1 VSVRPEQYPSSPSL
15 STPEGELVNVSI
27 AIEPR
32 LLEQVLEALA
42 RLPFP
47 VNPQIY
53 HHAGIGYVYADG
65 REEVRPATLV
75 DFPAFSRHLEQVRR
89 SLAEAGVPPGAVH
102 VRSILEDIHSE
113 LMVEKAPDKAP
124 YTEVKYYKRFPLA
137 S

>member
-1 VSVRPEQYPSSPSL
+1 VSVRPEQYPSNPSL
-15 STPEGELVNVSI
+15 STPEGELVSISI

-32 LLEQVLEALA
+32 LLERVLDALA

-65 REEVRPATLV
+65 REEVRHVTLV
-75 DFPAFSRHLEQVRR
+75 DFPAFSRHLDEVRDCLAQVGV
-89 SLAEAGVPPGAVH
+89 SAEALH
-102 VRSILEDIHSE
+102 VRSILDDIHSDMMIE
-113 LMVEKAPDKAP
+113 RAPEKAP
-124 YTEVKYYKRFPLA
+124 YTQVKYYKRFPVA

>member
-1 VSVRPEQYPSSPSL
+1 MSVRPERCPSNVPL
-15 STPEGELVNVSI
+15 STPEGELVSVSI

-32 LLEQVLEALA
+32 LLERVLEALA

-65 REEVRPATLV
+65 REEVRQVTLV
-75 DFPAFSRHLEQVRR
+75 EFPAFSRHLEEVHEC
-89 SLAEAGVPPGAVH
+89 LAATGVPAGALH
-102 VRSILEDIHSE
+102 VWSILDEIHSDM
-113 LMVEKAPDKAP
+113 LVERAPEKAP
-124 YTEVKYYKRFPLA
+124 YTQVKYYKKFPLA

>member
-1 VSVRPEQYPSSPSL
+1 MSVRPEQYPSNPSL
-15 STPEGELVNVSI
+15 STPEGELVNVSV

-32 LLEQVLEALA
+32 LLEKVLDALA
-42 RLPFP
+42 QLPFP

-75 DFPAFSRHLEQVRR
+75 DFPAFSRHLDEVRR
-89 SLAEAGVPPGAVH
+89 CLAGAGVPAGAIH

-113 LMVEKAPDKAP
+113 LMVEKAPERAP
-124 YTEVKYYKRFPLA
+124 YTQVRYYKRFPLA